1 MLNLKTKRVNMKLY
15 ARALV
20 QITNTIYIIALFF
33 VQQFAFMQ
41 KLWKKTLSLI
51 MCIMFI
57 SRLPV

>member
-1 MLNLKTKRVNMKLY
+1 MKLY